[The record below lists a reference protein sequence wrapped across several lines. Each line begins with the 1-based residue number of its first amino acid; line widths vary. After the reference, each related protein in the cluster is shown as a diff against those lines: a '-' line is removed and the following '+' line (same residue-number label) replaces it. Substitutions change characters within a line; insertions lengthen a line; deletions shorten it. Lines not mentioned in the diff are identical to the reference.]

1 MSAQEK
7 QYEAGSAKKKE
18 KRKAHHSI
26 PRKAKENKFAKTP
39 EQLIRFFSLPKETM
53 MCQHCLYRT
62 DIDPEYVNLPDY
74 QLAISKE
81 TKNIRQFQGRSYI
94 LRSNIIYPESE
105 FQELESAYHEVYA
118 KLDEAKLEQV
128 PLIRKIKL
136 MAEILYQRQHVYN
149 ERPMLDPD
157 EFKKMLENAK
167 PSLRGL
173 NNKFINS
180 VKAEVGL
187 LLDASGASS
196 LVIETLE
203 GAGLTVRRKTI
214 ARQKAWHVQAHIEIV
229 GAFITENPSC
239 PKCRQFHN
247 IHESHHSNT
256 TSTHDV
262 SHFTTILLKALPKK
276 LSIPFNNPNQEKS
289 IHNEKDRS
297 IENTRLVDLRE
308 GSLHST
314 KDYMNALKSLINIP
328 KAEAYLKT
336 QVLIAPMYYPG
347 QLYIQ
352 CAIVHS
358 LKSRD
363 SSGIP
368 EQILHIIPMIGPLHV
383 SLNSRETVFLLNY
396 DFFDLLFHPV
406 FGHNKVLAKKP
417 KPYKINLLL
426 ELTYQGWSRVRSIVM
441 QKFERSKDPEARY
454 LINLLD
460 NIVLLVLDFYPIIF
474 CNGNWEAYKE
484 AMFRIWM
491 VFYQYQQRHYNKLLL
506 MFLSDVFYWF
516 STNHPIMQILTDSI
530 HVFNDYY
537 VENFHSSLR
546 QQIQESNMV
555 DQQLEYLEEHISL
568 FLLNFFVNVYRNI
581 GKLQII
587 LSKTHSKPEAYEFP
601 TLKTQKAVWI
611 LASGIEKNCKAF
623 QKILESSDKKAKP
636 KNSEVIEI
644 SDDTN
649 DESFFLDE
657 SVDSSNLDLLVEGAI
672 NTLANV

>member
-1 MSAQEK
+1 MRTQPTSQEST
-7 QYEAGSAKKKE
+7 QPSISQNQSLFGICIVFQAIA
-18 KRKAHHSI
+18 I

-105 FQELESAYHEVYA
+105 FQELGSAYHEVYA

-167 PSLRGL
+167 PSLR
-173 NNKFINS
+173 
-180 VKAEVGL
+180 
-187 LLDASGASS
+187 DASGASS

-289 IHNEKDRS
+289 IHNEKGRKNAFNDLPLQETHDEQIEHRS

-383 SLNSRETVFLLNY
+383 SLNSRET
-396 DFFDLLFHPV
+396 
-406 FGHNKVLAKKP
+406 
-417 KPYKINLLL
+417 
-426 ELTYQGWSRVRSIVM
+426 
-441 QKFERSKDPEARY
+441 
-454 LINLLD
+454 
-460 NIVLLVLDFYPIIF
+460 
-474 CNGNWEAYKE
+474 
-484 AMFRIWM
+484 
-491 VFYQYQQRHYNKLLL
+491 
-506 MFLSDVFYWF
+506 
-516 STNHPIMQILTDSI
+516 
-530 HVFNDYY
+530 
-537 VENFHSSLR
+537 
-546 QQIQESNMV
+546 
-555 DQQLEYLEEHISL
+555 
-568 FLLNFFVNVYRNI
+568 
-581 GKLQII
+581 
-587 LSKTHSKPEAYEFP
+587 
-601 TLKTQKAVWI
+601 
-611 LASGIEKNCKAF
+611 
-623 QKILESSDKKAKP
+623 
-636 KNSEVIEI
+636 
-644 SDDTN
+644 
-649 DESFFLDE
+649 
-657 SVDSSNLDLLVEGAI
+657 
-672 NTLANV
+672 